1 MTSSGSRTTTVEA
14 MGSEG
19 GAAPAMRIAHAFA
32 VVLAGGRGERFWP
45 LSTGSQPKAF
55 LRLVGSESLL
65 QATVRRVRPYVPWA
79 QILVVANQAHADLVR
94 EQLPE
99 LPGANLLL
107 EPVGRDTGAAI
118 GLASL
123 YLERLDRQAVM
134 AVLPADHYIP
144 DGEAFALVFERA
156 LELVELRPSWVVTL
170 GIAPTRPEIGYG
182 YLEVGEA
189 LVVPPGAFHVR
200 RFLEKPTLETARSL
214 LREGRHYWN
223 SGIFLWRN
231 STIQGL
237 LSQCMPMEWN
247 GLCRIR
253 EAWGDDTVLAKE
265 FLAFRGLSIDYGVL
279 ERMETAVGMIRAD
292 LVWDD
297 LGSWDALARVLPAE
311 EHGNVVVGEG
321 RCLDTSGSVIVST
334 GQRVAA
340 VGVSDLIVV
349 ATQDGVLVCS
359 KGRSDELKRLV
370 RETR

>member
-1 MTSSGSRTTTVEA
+1 
-14 MGSEG
+14 
-19 GAAPAMRIAHAFA
+19 MRITHAFV

-65 QATVRRVRPYVPWA
+65 QATVRRVRLLVPWA
-79 QILVVANQAHADLVR
+79 QILVVANRAHADLVR

-107 EPVGRDTGAAI
+107 EPVGRDTAAAI
-118 GLASL
+118 GFASL
-123 YLERLDRQAVM
+123 HVERLDREAVM
-134 AVLPADHYIP
+134 AVLPADHHVP
-144 DGEAFALVFERA
+144 DEEAFAAVFERA
-156 LELVELRPSWVVTL
+156 LELVQLRPSWVVTL

-189 LVVPPGAFHVR
+189 LVDLPGAFHVR
-200 RFLEKPTLETARSL
+200 RFLEKPDLETAEGF

-223 SGIFLWRN
+223 SGVFLWRN
-231 STIQGL
+231 ATIQGL
-237 LSQCMPMEWN
+237 LSRCMPTEWD

-253 EAWGDDTVLAKE
+253 EAWGDDVVLAKE
-265 FLAFRGLSIDYGVL
+265 FSAFKGISIDYGVL
-279 ERMETAVGMIRAD
+279 EQMKGAVGMIRAAFA
-292 LVWDD
+292 WDD

-311 EHGNVVVGEG
+311 EHGNVVVGEA

-334 GQRVAA
+334 GKPVAA

-349 ATQDGVLVCS
+349 ATQDGILVCS
-359 KGRSDELKRLV
+359 KGRSEELKRLV
-370 RETR
+370 REMR